1 MIKSG
6 KFMKKQQKLLIA
18 GLAIGLITSC
28 QQGYTPKSKTAP
40 MVINDSYHAL
50 ESIELARQALS
61 SSRAFEIVE
70 SLTVEVGPR
79 LPGTD
84 KDIIAVDWAM
94 EKLWKMGFDRVYKES
109 VQVPAWSRGIAK
121 ASIVAP
127 YEQPLVITALGGSVA
142 TPVNGL
148 QAPIVRFESL
158 AELEVASVGR
168 IKGKIVFIDH
178 KTERHIAGNGYG
190 ESVGGRSKGAIV
202 AAQKGAV
209 AIVIRSIG
217 TDSDRMAHTGMMRYD
232 EDVTKI
238 PAAAMSNPDADLV
251 NAMLSRSNNVVLS
264 LNMSPENQGIATS
277 YNVIAEVRGSTKPDE
292 IVLIGAHLDSW
303 DEGTG
308 AIDDGAGVAIVTAA
322 AKLIQDLPEKP
333 ARTIRVVLFAA
344 EELGIIGAK
353 AYAEQ
358 HKDEMDK
365 HYIAAES
372 DFGAGKVYQIDFN
385 VHASVFEKVKFE
397 HSAMVRNGVNLG
409 DNNASGG
416 PDVSIL
422 PALGVPVASLRQDGT
437 DYFDYHHTPN
447 DTLDK
452 IDPKLL
458 AQNVAAYVQFAYM
471 MAQSELDLRPVN
483 KTGEEE

>member
-1 MIKSG
+1 
-6 KFMKKQQKLLIA
+6 MKNHTPILIA
-18 GLAIGLITSC
+18 GLAVSLLASC
-28 QQGYTPKSKTAP
+28 QYSVSQKNQAAP
-40 MVINDSYHAL
+40 LVINDSDNAQV
-50 ESIELARQALS
+50 SIELARQALS

-79 LPGTD
+79 LAGTD

-109 VQVPAWSRGIAK
+109 VQVPAWSRGTATASVIA
-121 ASIVAP
+121 P
-127 YEQPLVITALGGSVA
+127 FEQPLVITALGGSVA
-142 TPVNGL
+142 TPASGL

-178 KTERHIAGNGYG
+178 KTERHLTGKGYG

-209 AIVIRSIG
+209 AILIRSIG

-232 EDVTKI
+232 ENVTKI
-238 PAAAMSNPDADLV
+238 PAAAMSNPDADLI
-251 NAMLSRSNNVVLS
+251 NAILARSNNVILA
-264 LNMSPENQGIATS
+264 LNMTAENQGIATS

-333 ARTIRVVLFAA
+333 ARTIRVVLYAA
-344 EELGIIGAK
+344 EELGLVGGK

-358 HKDEMDK
+358 HKDEMEL

-372 DFGAGKVYQIDFN
+372 DFGAGKLYQIDFN
-385 VHASVFEKVKFE
+385 VHPSVFEKVKFE
-397 HSAMVRNGVNLG
+397 NSAMIRNGVSLG
-409 DNNASGG
+409 GNEASGG

-422 PALGVPVASLRQDGT
+422 PALGVPVASLKQDGT

-452 IDPKLL
+452 IDPKSL
-458 AQNVAAYVQFAYM
+458 AQNVAAYAQFAYM

>member
-1 MIKSG
+1 MIRHKNIW
-6 KFMKKQQKLLIA
+6 IA
-18 GLAIGLITSC
+18 GLTLGLITSC
-28 QQGYTPKSKTAP
+28 QQYSAPKVYNAP
-40 MVINDSYHAL
+40 QAINQSRDADNSV
-50 ESIELARQALS
+50 ELARQALS

-84 KDIIAVDWAM
+84 KDIVAVDWAM

-109 VQVPAWSRGIAK
+109 VQVPAWSRGLAK
-121 ASIVAP
+121 ASIIAP

-142 TPVNGL
+142 TPDQGI

-158 AELEVASVGR
+158 AELEIASVGR

-178 KTERHIAGNGYG
+178 KTERHITGKGYG

-202 AAQKGAV
+202 AAQKGAL
-209 AIVIRSIG
+209 AIIIRSIG

-232 EDVTKI
+232 ENVTKI
-238 PAAAMSNPDADLV
+238 PAAAMSNPDADLI
-251 NAMLSRSNNVVLS
+251 NAMLTRSNNVVLS

-277 YNVIAEVRGSTKPDE
+277 YNVIAEVRGSSKPNE

-308 AIDDGAGVAIVTAA
+308 ALDDGAGVAIVTAA
-322 AKLIQDLPEKP
+322 AKLIQDLPERP

-344 EELGIIGAK
+344 EELGLIGAK

-358 HKDEMDK
+358 HKDEMEL
-365 HYIAAES
+365 HYVAAES
-372 DFGAGKVYQIDFN
+372 DFGAGKIYQIDFN
-385 VHASVFEKVKFE
+385 VHPSVFEKVKFE
-397 HSAMVRNGVNLG
+397 HSAMIRNGVALG
-409 DNNASGG
+409 TNEASGG

-422 PALGVPVASLRQDGT
+422 PALGVPVASLRQDGN

-452 IDPKLL
+452 IDPKSL
-458 AQNVAAYVQFAYM
+458 AQNVAAYAQFAYM

-483 KTGEEE
+483 KTGLEE